1 MNTESK
7 FLTSLILA
15 ISILGFG
22 FFVGKGMQKFNRSER
37 TISVRGLAEK
47 EVLSNVGI
55 LKINFNVSSDKLE
68 DVRKNLPESQK
79 SILDFLTTCG
89 FGVSEITKSSSIKD
103 RQALDYGGEKGL
115 RYVASGQFVVTTA
128 KVDAVEKCDQK
139 IDELL
144 KMGIVITSN
153 QTDFYFT
160 DLNQIKPEMLDEAT
174 KNAKQAAQ
182 GFAKS
187 MDVGVGDMKAASQGV
202 FSVDNTLGGS
212 SGDEMGMSNSSLK
225 KKVRVVTQVE
235 FYIN

>member
-1 MNTESK
+1 MNDSK
-7 FLTSLILA
+7 LVNSLILA
-15 ISILGFG
+15 VAILGFG
-22 FFVGKGMQKFNRSER
+22 FFMGRGMQKFNRSER
-37 TISVRGLAEK
+37 GISVRGLAEK

-68 DVRKNLPESQK
+68 EVKKNLPDSQK
-79 SILDFLTTCG
+79 SIVNFLTKCG
-89 FGVSEITKSSSIKD
+89 FAANEIVKSSSIKD
-103 RQALDYGGEKGL
+103 RQALDYGGEKGN
-115 RYVASGQFVVTTA
+115 RYVATGQFVVTTS
-128 KVDAVEKCDQK
+128 KVDLIEKCDQE

-144 KMGIVITSN
+144 KMGIVITGN

-187 MDVGVGDMKAASQGV
+187 MDVGVGEMKSASQGV
-202 FSVDNTLGGS
+202 FSVENTLAGGA
-212 SGDEMGMSNSSLK
+212 DEMGLSRSSLK